1 MSDELS
7 VDAFSSVSDV
17 STQGFLTTGV
27 RVPRLRRVGVVMQVY
42 RLNGANGVSGMV
54 QGSDDQ
60 SQWRDLVD
68 IGPLGQGESDFGVV
82 SDPPLFLR
90 VRLTLDAPLD
100 FSGSVTV
107 ATTLPM
113 ERAPSAP
120 KQDELVLAREA
131 FLRDFATRY
140 APRTYDPVGRLAA
153 FGAF

>member
-1 MSDELS
+1 M
-7 VDAFSSVSDV
+7 
-17 STQGFLTTGV
+17 
-27 RVPRLRRVGVVMQVY
+27 MQIY
-42 RLNGANGVSGMV
+42 RLNGANGVSGV
-54 QGSDDQ
+54 VEGSDDQ
-60 SQWRDLVD
+60 SQWRDLVT
-68 IGPLGQGESDFGVV
+68 IGPVEQMRLRHGVIES
-82 SDPPLFLR
+82 PPLFLR

-140 APRTYDPVGRLAA
+140 APRTYDPVGRLAG